1 MKHKYSKSNL
11 MGYLTLSIALVMFAV
26 TGLAIANTDATAEET
41 QTVTMTEAA
50 TVVASPFTEAVQEVK
65 DSVVGVNNYIDISQQ
80 YNPYANYGFS
90 YGSPQKEEQETD
102 MLQASGSGVVV
113 ADGYV
118 LTNYHV
124 VEGANRLEITSGE
137 DVYEAVLM
145 GYDENKDIAVL
156 KATDMHIEP
165 VVIGDSD
172 TLNVG
177 DWAICIGNPLSFTG
191 TTTVGIISGLGREV
205 TNDTVDEY
213 GRRVETVNTMIQT
226 DAAINSGNSGGGMF
240 NAAGELVGI
249 PSMKISATYFSGAS
263 IEGISLAIPIN
274 DAKELIQS
282 VISGEVDLSTGST
295 TTVAST
301 DSKPRIGVTISN
313 MNTSNYAVAYGYL
326 PIGAYISAIEEGSPA
341 ELAGLQVSDIVVEID
356 GQRVEDTTTMLEIL
370 QAKEVGDTANVKVYR
385 VEGLEE
391 VESLEDLPDGEY
403 VDVVVE
409 LAMLDGV

>member
-80 YNPYANYGFS
+80 YNPYTNYGFS

-102 MLQASGSGVVV
+102 MLQGSGSGVVV

-156 KATDMHIEP
+156 KATDMHIDP

-240 NAAGELVGI
+240 NVAGELVGI